1 MKAALYCRISTS
13 EQDIG
18 NQLLALEDLAARRGD
33 EVVQV
38 YQEEE
43 TAWRAGHQHE
53 LAQLVRAARIGRFK
67 VVYVWALD
75 RLSRQ
80 GPLAI
85 MILVDRLG
93 KYGVRVIS
101 YQESWTEVPGELYDI
116 MLAMAG
122 WMARTE
128 SQRISERTKAGIKRR
143 RLELGGKL
151 PVRGKDKRKRK
162 RRAVKPLAW
171 EEG

>member
-1 MKAALYCRISTS
+1 MKAAIYCRVSTS
-13 EQDIG
+13 EQDIE
-18 NQLLALEDLAARRGD
+18 NQLLVLKDLAARRGD

-53 LAQLVRAARIGRFK
+53 LSRLVQAARIGRFK

-85 MILVDRLG
+85 MTLVDRLG

-101 YQESWTEVPGELYDI
+101 YQEPWTEAPGELYDI
-116 MLAMAG
+116 LLAIAG

-128 SQRISERTKAGIKRR
+128 SQRISERTKAGIERR
-143 RLELGGKL
+143 RQELGGKL

-162 RRAVKPLAW
+162 RRSARAAAW
-171 EEG
+171 EGV

>member
-1 MKAALYCRISTS
+1 MKAAIYGRVSTS
-13 EQDIG
+13 EQDIK
-18 NQLLALEDLAARRGD
+18 NQLLVLKDLAARRND

-53 LAQLVRAARIGRFK
+53 LARLVQAARIGRFK

-85 MILVDRLG
+85 MTLVDRLG

-101 YQESWTEVPGELYDI
+101 YQEPWTEAPGELYDI
-116 MLAMAG
+116 LLAIAG

-128 SQRISERTKAGIKRR
+128 SQRISERTKAGIERR
-143 RLELGGKL
+143 RWELGGKL
-151 PVRGKDKRKRK
+151 PARGKDKRKRK
-162 RRAVKPLAW
+162 RRSVRPLA
-171 EEG
+171 EEGV